1 MSPVQIGNL
10 VSTSTSFKEI
20 IYKEISLNTES
31 EYADLQQRISNLSE
45 SGSEEKLDEMSPG
58 PGLQEVTNGSSKSE
72 LDKDTSEFY
81 SVESAHSVNCE
92 IK

>member
-1 MSPVQIGNL
+1 MQIGNL

-20 IYKEISLNTES
+20 IYKEISLNTDS